1 MSEILE
7 LAGPGALLSL
17 ALMLLGHLAWPVWFL
32 ARHYGGGPHPMETA
46 AREAAAAAATGTPE
60 ARAECALAAAAAARG
75 GRRGDTALHLALVA
89 VTAVMVGLL
98 LPALAA
104 APGPAAL
111 RGALAGAWPE
121 PGTAWDAVLPVARA
135 AVRQGLM
142 LAALVPQVFWILL
155 VRAYLRAER
164 GGDALARAAYAAAG
178 AVEDRDG
185 APGALDALRDRVD
198 ADYAARWS
206 GVAFCVTWAWYLV
219 KGMFMRG
226 LMLLGLTVL
235 ASIIADQAGALLIHL
250 AGGADA
256 PAWVAMWGDQV
267 LFGALCLAISLYAA
281 RNGRRQHAAFL
292 KARGRRPFD
301 DRPLEEAA
309 EEAS

>member
-1 MSEILE
+1 MRELLD
-7 LAGPGALLSL
+7 LAGPGAILSL
-17 ALMLLGHLAWPVWFL
+17 ALMLLGHLIWPVWLL
-32 ARHYGGGPHPMETA
+32 ARHYRGGPYAMEQA
-46 AREAAAAAATGTPE
+46 AREAAATASTGPPA

-89 VTAVMVGLL
+89 LTAVMLGLL

-111 RGALAGAWPE
+111 RGALAGALPE
-121 PGTAWDAVLPVARA
+121 PGAAWNAVLPVARA

-155 VRAYLRAER
+155 VRATLRAER
-164 GGDALARAAYAAAG
+164 GGDALARAAYAATG
-178 AVEDRDG
+178 AIEAHDG

-235 ASIIADQAGALLIHL
+235 ASIVADQAGALLVHL
-250 AGGADA
+250 AGGEAA
-256 PAWVAMWGDQV
+256 PAWVIHWGDDG
-267 LFGALCLAISLYAA
+267 LFAALCLAISLYAA
-281 RNGRRQHAAFL
+281 RNGRRQHLSFL

-301 DRPLEEAA
+301 PRPLEEA
-309 EEAS
+309 S